1 MISLRVMIRVIAMML
16 GLANVTKG
24 FTVTI
29 VQVNFQ
35 TCNWWFADEN
45 LIYYIFLNLLNLSLV
60 TEGKGQWIVIF
71 KFYLDSKNISKKFFP
86 LILLSAKNSKI

>member
-1 MISLRVMIRVIAMML
+1 MISLRVMITVIAMML

-35 TCNWWFADEN
+35 TCNWWFADQN
-45 LIYYIFLNLLNLSLV
+45 LPIELFINFVKLWQQRNNYNFCCCFYSFFKKS
-60 TEGKGQWIVIF
+60 VIEQF
-71 KFYLDSKNISKKFFP
+71 IEDS
-86 LILLSAKNSKI
+86 

>member
-1 MISLRVMIRVIAMML
+1 MISLRVMITVIAMML

-35 TCNWWFADEN
+35 TCNWWFPN
-45 LIYYIFLNLLNLSLV
+45 
-60 TEGKGQWIVIF
+60 Q
-71 KFYLDSKNISKKFFP
+71 YLP
-86 LILLSAKNSKI
+86 MRY